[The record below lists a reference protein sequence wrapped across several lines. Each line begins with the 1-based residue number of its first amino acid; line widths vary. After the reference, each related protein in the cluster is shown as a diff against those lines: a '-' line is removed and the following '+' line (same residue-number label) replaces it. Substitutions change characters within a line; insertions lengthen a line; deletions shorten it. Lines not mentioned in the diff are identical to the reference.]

1 MNAPMMNND
10 MISGKWMN
18 KHTGETIIVKNSII
32 DGDGM
37 VIITNQGMLNMS
49 EFSRN
54 YIQVSDEVYDANGN
68 VVGNEALTIEE
79 VPQQTQKTP
88 TLDYSTLTRGLTQ
101 QDLHNIQQ
109 QVQPV
114 TVAPVEDEDTMLIR
128 RILKKVS
135 LPEVK
140 SIIEWTTY
148 PGKQLEMLEML
159 GVDPHK
165 IVDYFANQ
173 IDVETI
179 RKSIK
184 NQIIESL
191 FKCEE
196 YKPEEQMICEEVE
209 EKPVKRKLKKRQLNT
224 EE

>member
-1 MNAPMMNND
+1 MMTND

-18 KHTGETIIVKNSII
+18 KMTGDTVIVKNSVM
-32 DGDGM
+32 DGEEM
-37 VIITNQGMLNMS
+37 VIMTNKGVLNMS
-49 EFSRN
+49 EFSMN
-54 YIQVSDEVYDANGN
+54 YIQVSDEVYDEHGN
-68 VVGNEALTIEE
+68 VVGNEALNIEQI
-79 VPQQTQKTP
+79 PQQTQNTP

-101 QDLHNIQQ
+101 QDIHNIQQ

-114 TVAPVEDEDTMLIR
+114 AVTPVEDEDTMLIR

-135 LPEVK
+135 PPEVK

-159 GVDPHK
+159 GVNPIK
-165 IVDYFANQ
+165 IVEYFVNQ

-184 NQIIESL
+184 NQITESL
-191 FKCEE
+191 FKDEE
-196 YKPEEQMICEEVE
+196 YKPEEEQMICEEEVV
-209 EKPVKRKLKKRQLNT
+209 KPVKRKRITNK
-224 EE
+224 

>member
-1 MNAPMMNND
+1 MMTND

-18 KHTGETIIVKNSII
+18 KMTGDTIIVKNSVM
-32 DGDGM
+32 DGEEM
-37 VIITNQGMLNMS
+37 VIMTNKGVLNMS
-49 EFSRN
+49 EFSMN
-54 YIQVSDEVYDANGN
+54 YIQVSDEVYDEHGN
-68 VVGNEALTIEE
+68 VVGNEAINIEQI
-79 VPQQTQKTP
+79 PQQPQNTP
-88 TLDYSTLTRGLTQ
+88 ALDYSTLTRGLTQ

-109 QVQPV
+109 QVQTV

-159 GVDPHK
+159 GVDPNK

-196 YKPEEQMICEEVE
+196 YKPEEEQMICEEEVI
-209 EKPVKRKLKKRQLNT
+209 KPVKRKRITNK
-224 EE
+224 

>member
-1 MNAPMMNND
+1 MMNND

-68 VVGNEALTIEE
+68 VVGNEALTMEE
-79 VPQQTQKTP
+79 VPQQAQNTP
-88 TLDYSTLTRGLTQ
+88 TLDYSVLTRGLTQ
-101 QDLHNIQQ
+101 QDIHNIQQ

-114 TVAPVEDEDTMLIR
+114 AVTPVEDEDTMLIR

-140 SIIEWTTY
+140 SIIEWKTY

-159 GVDPHK
+159 GVNPLK
-165 IVDYFANQ
+165 IVEYFVNQ

-184 NQIIESL
+184 DQITESL
-191 FKCEE
+191 FKDEE
-196 YKPEEQMICEEVE
+196 YKPEEEQMICEEV
-209 EKPVKRKLKKRQLNT
+209 KPVKRKRITK
-224 EE
+224 

>member
-1 MNAPMMNND
+1 MNTPMMNND

-18 KHTGETIIVKNSII
+18 KNTGETIIVKNSVI

-37 VIITNQGMLNMS
+37 VIITNRGMLNMS

-54 YIQVSDEVYDANGN
+54 YIQVSDEIYDENGN
-68 VVGNEALTIEE
+68 VVGNEEMTPESL
-79 VPQQTQKTP
+79 PQQQNTP
-88 TLDYSTLTRGLTQ
+88 SLDYSTLTKGLNQ
-101 QDLHNIQQ
+101 QDLHNIQIQ
-109 QVQPV
+109 AQAQIR
-114 TVAPVEDEDTMLIR
+114 PVEDEDTMLIR

-159 GVDPHK
+159 GVDPNK
-165 IVDYFANQ
+165 IVDYFVNQ

-196 YKPEEQMICEEVE
+196 YKPEEEQMICEELE
-209 EKPVKRKLKKRQLNT
+209 EKPVKRKLKKKQLNI

>member
-1 MNAPMMNND
+1 MNPMMTND

-18 KHTGETIIVKNSII
+18 KMTGDTIIVKNSVM
-32 DGDGM
+32 DGEEM
-37 VIITNQGMLNMS
+37 VIMTNKGVLNMS
-49 EFSRN
+49 EFSMN
-54 YIQVSDEVYDANGN
+54 YIQVSDEVYDEHGN
-68 VVGNEALTIEE
+68 VVGNEAINIEQI
-79 VPQQTQKTP
+79 PQQPQNTP
-88 TLDYSTLTRGLTQ
+88 ALDYSTLTRGLTQ

-109 QVQPV
+109 QVQTV

-159 GVDPHK
+159 GVDPNK

-196 YKPEEQMICEEVE
+196 YKPEEEQMICEEEVI
-209 EKPVKRKLKKRQLNT
+209 KPVKRKRITNK
-224 EE
+224 

>member
-1 MNAPMMNND
+1 MMNND

-18 KHTGETIIVKNSII
+18 KNTGETIIVKNSII

-49 EFSRN
+49 EFSKN
-54 YIQVSDEVYDANGN
+54 YIQVSDEIYDESGN
-68 VVGNEALTIEE
+68 VVGNEEMTPESL
-79 VPQQTQKTP
+79 PQQQNTP

-101 QDLHNIQQ
+101 QDVHNIQQ

-159 GVDPHK
+159 GVDPNK
-165 IVDYFANQ
+165 IVDYFANR

-196 YKPEEQMICEEVE
+196 YKPEEEQMICEEV
-209 EKPVKRKLKKRQLNT
+209 EKPVKRKLKKKQLNV
-224 EE
+224 EEQ

>member
-1 MNAPMMNND
+1 MMNND

-18 KHTGETIIVKNSII
+18 KNTGETIIVKNSVI

-37 VIITNQGMLNMS
+37 VIITNRGMLNMS

-54 YIQVSDEVYDANGN
+54 YIQVSDEIYDENGN
-68 VVGNEALTIEE
+68 VVGNEEMTPESL
-79 VPQQTQKTP
+79 PQQQNTP
-88 TLDYSTLTRGLTQ
+88 SLDYSTLTKGLNQ
-101 QDLHNIQQ
+101 QDLHNIQIQ
-109 QVQPV
+109 AQAQ
-114 TVAPVEDEDTMLIR
+114 TRPVEDEDTMLIR

-159 GVDPHK
+159 GVDPNK
-165 IVDYFANQ
+165 IVDYFVNQ

-196 YKPEEQMICEEVE
+196 YKPEEEQMICEELE
-209 EKPVKRKLKKRQLNT
+209 EKPVKRKLKKKQLNV